1 MLRLLS
7 QCDRQARSKPQTGY
21 VRRLGPTLVNPNQV
35 RVTLNK

>member
-7 QCDRQARSKPQTGY
+7 QCDRQARSKPPAVY
-21 VRRLGPTLVNPNQV
+21 ARRLGPTLVNPNQV